1 LINPRKKDLGF
12 IQKPKIQNLKKVK
25 TMSKHI
31 GVKEDKMELTI
42 RKLFNTMTDEDFL
55 YVHKAGQLNRFCN
68 ALSLDLNSHN
78 NISNEYEA

>member
-1 LINPRKKDLGF
+1 
-12 IQKPKIQNLKKVK
+12 
-25 TMSKHI
+25 
-31 GVKEDKMELTI
+31 MELTI